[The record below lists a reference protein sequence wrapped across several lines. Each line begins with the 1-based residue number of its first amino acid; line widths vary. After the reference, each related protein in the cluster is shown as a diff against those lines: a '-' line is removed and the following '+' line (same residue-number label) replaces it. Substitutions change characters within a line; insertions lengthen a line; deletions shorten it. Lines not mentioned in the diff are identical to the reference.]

1 MSHCDQHQPFFSVV
15 VPTRNRPGELAGL
28 LEALSAQIYP
38 QMRFE
43 VVLVDDGSDSPLD
56 EVIEPFRD
64 RLRITLLRQHN
75 AGPANARHR
84 GIDVARG
91 AYLAFTDDDCRP
103 ARDWLARLEE
113 RCLERPGAA
122 VGGKMINALRDNPFS
137 EASQLVTTYLTD
149 HLNADPDRATY
160 FPTSNLVFPARQY
173 RAAVSLD
180 PHWSISGGEDRDL
193 CYRWIASG
201 HPMVYCPEAV
211 VFHYHRLVLWTFWRQ
226 HFHYGRGGFRH
237 RYLVSSANGRGLKLE
252 TARFYLGLLGA
263 AFRRQRVAKAW
274 LVAPLVVLSQFANAA
289 GFAWEA
295 AKTLIL
301 RRGEEL
307 ALRPEL
313 RQAPERRSLP
323 RQAREKA

>member
-1 MSHCDQHQPFFSVV
+1 MSDCDQQQPFFSVV
-15 VPTRNRPGELAGL
+15 VPTRNRPRELAGL
-28 LEALSAQIYP
+28 LEALAAQIYP
-38 QMRFE
+38 PKRFE

-56 EVIEPFRD
+56 EVIEPFRG
-64 RLRITLLRQHN
+64 RLRITLLRQQN

-103 ARDWLARLEE
+103 APDWLARLEE
-113 RCLERPGAA
+113 RCLDRPGAA
-122 VGGKMINALRDNPFS
+122 VGGRMINALGDNPFS
-137 EASQLVTTYLTD
+137 EASQLVTNCLTY
-149 HLNADPDRATY
+149 HLNADPDHAAY
-160 FPTSNLVFPARQY
+160 FPTSNLAFPAAQY

-180 PHWSISGGEDRDL
+180 PQWTISGGEDRDL
-193 CYRWIASG
+193 CYRWIAGG

-211 VFHYHRLVLWTFWRQ
+211 VFHYHRLVLWTFCRQ

-237 RYLVSSANGRGLKLE
+237 RYLVSSANGRRLKFE
-252 TARFYLGLLGA
+252 TPRFYLGLLGA
-263 AFRRQRVAKAW
+263 AFGRQRVAKAW

-301 RRGEEL
+301 RRSEEL

-313 RQAPERRSLP
+313 RQLPKRRSLP
-323 RQAREKA
+323 RQARGKA